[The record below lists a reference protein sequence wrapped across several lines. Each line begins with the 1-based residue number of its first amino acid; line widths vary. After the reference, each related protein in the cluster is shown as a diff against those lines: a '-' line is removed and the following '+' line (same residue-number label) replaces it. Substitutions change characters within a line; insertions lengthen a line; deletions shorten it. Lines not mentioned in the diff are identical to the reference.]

1 MNPHVEFVATSDWS
15 IVASE
20 PWIMI
25 RGGFREKQRP
35 PPPAISREINVPNLD
50 KKVCM
55 SNTHNTALGPPS
67 LLFLSKA
74 ICNIMH
80 SRVRDIVFL
89 LNFTRAH
96 TLKNRHWNRSI
107 ISFSSYILPITLYI
121 NFFILWL
128 LGVLLFLSCPKMP
141 LILEIIKEGF
151 LFIFSHHSE
160 SMFPFRPVMFGNV
173 TNTRSKEIS

>member
-55 SNTHNTALGPPS
+55 SNTHNTALGPFS

-107 ISFSSYILPITLYI
+107 ISFSSFLFLYFTYNFVYKFFYPMAIRRIAVPILPKNAPDTR
-121 NFFILWL
+121 NNKRR
-128 LGVLLFLSCPKMP
+128 LFVHFQSSFRVYVP
-141 LILEIIKEGF
+141 
-151 LFIFSHHSE
+151 FSTS
-160 SMFPFRPVMFGNV
+160 NV
-173 TNTRSKEIS
+173 RKCYKY